1 MCLIFCLPHAGG
13 GAHHYFG
20 WTAHLA
26 PEIEWEPLDYAG
38 HFPRMDE
45 PAYTTFEQ
53 AVQDLTEGM
62 MARADGR
69 LFALFGHSMGGALAY
84 EIAQYMAQRQ
94 LSEDL
99 LFIAVSSALPPHRR
113 DPNMPRYYEM
123 PDRDFVQ
130 HLIDTGGMTAQSAAQ
145 AELMASYLPL
155 IRQDYRLY
163 HQYQSLSCAP
173 LSTPLYALWG
183 DREEE
188 CNDNMPAW
196 ADYSHAF
203 NGSKAYPGDHFYWRD
218 CLDAVTADISAIV
231 GQISRR

>member
-38 HFPRMDE
+38 HFSRMDE

-62 MARADGR
+62 IARADGR
-69 LFALFGHSMGGALAY
+69 PFALFGHSMGGALAY

-123 PDRDFVQ
+123 PDRDFIQ

-188 CNDNMPAW
+188 RNDNMPAW

-203 NGSKAYPGDHFYWRD
+203 NGSKAYPGDHFYWRY
-218 CLDAVTADISAIV
+218 CLDAVTADISAIA